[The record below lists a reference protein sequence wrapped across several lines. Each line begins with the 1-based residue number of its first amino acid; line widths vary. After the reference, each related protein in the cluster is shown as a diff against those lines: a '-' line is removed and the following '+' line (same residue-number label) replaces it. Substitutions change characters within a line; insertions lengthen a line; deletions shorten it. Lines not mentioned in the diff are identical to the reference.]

1 MNVELY
7 GSIIC
12 LHLLAICFYISITNI
27 ISKHRITYKKLFI
40 EHTLVW
46 IVGVTIFV
54 IYTGLTFQ
62 HDFVIIDW
70 IGSTIDVILLSL
82 GFIVI
87 DFVIYFIG
95 KKKYRKVFK

>member
-7 GSIIC
+7 GSMTCI
-12 LHLLAICFYISITNI
+12 HLLVICFYISITNI

-46 IVGVTIFV
+46 IAGVTIFV
-54 IYTGLTFQ
+54 VYIGLTFQ

-70 IGSTIDVILLSL
+70 IGSTVDVVLLSIS
-82 GFIVI
+82 FIVI
-87 DFVIYFIG
+87 DYVVYFIG
-95 KKKYRKVFK
+95 KKKFRKVFK

>member
-7 GSIIC
+7 GSITCI
-12 LHLLAICFYISITNI
+12 HLLVICFYISITNI

-46 IVGVTIFV
+46 IVGVSIFV

-70 IGSTIDVILLSL
+70 IESTVDVVLLSIS
-82 GFIVI
+82 FIVI
-87 DFVIYFIG
+87 DCVVYFIG
-95 KKKYRKVFK
+95 KKKLGKIFK